1 MNWPSRNRGLAPI
14 IPRDLMGR
22 RSAGHDEEA
31 GMGSRW
37 GEHPTEQEQREMNR
51 SGPSGRSAGLGAAEL
66 DLLRSAP
73 DYDAEEMASVR
84 PLGNWPV
91 SLPAEERI
99 EPPPTPG
106 WMPPNRI
113 EPPARPSFPPVEV

>member
-1 MNWPSRNRGLAPI
+1 M
-14 IPRDLMGR
+14 MR
-22 RSAGHDEEA
+22 RQ

-37 GEHPTEQEQREMNR
+37 EEHPTGPEERGVDPIGASR
-51 SGPSGRSAGLGAAEL
+51 SSVGLEAAEL

-84 PLGNWPV
+84 PIGSWPV
-91 SLPAEERI
+91 PLPATERV
-99 EPPPTPG
+99 EPPLSLPG

-113 EPPARPSFPPVEV
+113 EPPARAASSPGEVAPSAPV